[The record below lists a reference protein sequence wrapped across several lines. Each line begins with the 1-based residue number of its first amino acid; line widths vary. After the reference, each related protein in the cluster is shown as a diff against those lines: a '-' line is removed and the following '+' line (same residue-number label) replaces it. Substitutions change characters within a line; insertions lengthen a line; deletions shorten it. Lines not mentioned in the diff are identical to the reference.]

1 VNGAGP
7 MHVIEIKNAELMS
20 ALRERLGEL
29 GVTFGAI
36 VSLIGAVDSF
46 TLSTM
51 SKRDANR
58 ETVTEYRWPAEMS
71 GSGEVV
77 NGLPHVHA
85 TMAIEGDKAVS
96 GHLHRADVG
105 TWFAHVYV
113 LPTKVTA
120 PDLP

>member
-1 VNGAGP
+1 

-20 ALRERLGEL
+20 VLQERLAEL
-29 GVTFGAI
+29 GITFGAI

-51 SKRDANR
+51 PKRDATR
-58 ETVTEYRWPAEMS
+58 EIITEYRQPAEMS

-77 NGLPHVHA
+77 NGLPHIHA

-96 GHLHRADVG
+96 GHLHKAGVG

-113 LPTKVTA
+113 LPM
-120 PDLP
+120 DR